1 MALLQQNLPK
11 YIYKTEVLLFQ
22 GPHKTTNHDIRL
34 KLNGKLLSLSNSVK
48 YLGVHLDKFLSWNK
62 HLENLSSKLRK
73 TNGLISKLRHS
84 APKSI
89 LLQFYYA
96 FFESHMRYACQI
108 WGQITTNCTRIFR
121 LQKQCLRLLTFSNF
135 NFISS
140 ALFLE
145 LKILKLFDLIKL
157 LNIVQ
162 IFQVLSDSA
171 PSALINIYNLR
182 KYPDSHLTRGTSMR
196 LLTRPQCNTTK
207 FGLNSVIYQ
216 SIVQWNE
223 LQTLYS
229 GSDLAAFSKSELI
242 KTYKSI
248 TFDEY

>member
-1 MALLQQNLPK
+1 
-11 YIYKTEVLLFQ
+11 
-22 GPHKTTNHDIRL
+22 
-34 KLNGKLLSLSNSVK
+34 
-48 YLGVHLDKFLSWNK
+48 
-62 HLENLSSKLRK
+62 
-73 TNGLISKLRHS
+73 
-84 APKSI
+84 
-89 LLQFYYA
+89 
-96 FFESHMRYACQI
+96 MRYACQI
-108 WGQITTNCTRIFR
+108 WGQITTNCTRTFR

-135 NFISS
+135 NSASS

-145 LKILKLFDLIKL
+145 LKILKLFDLIRL

-182 KYPDSHLTRGTSMR
+182 KYPDSHLTRGTSIR

-248 TFDEY
+248 TFDEYWSITKIASPFIFFDLLNQIIFTCLKVVIKHHRAYLILGDLLFD